1 MYRFN
6 HFLGIEPLKNNNNTK
21 DICFHFLGCCVDCLY
36 FCITLQVITFDSYG
50 VSGHTNHI
58 AIFKAIKILQTE
70 ELLGDVNCYVL
81 TSVGILRKYISLFDL
96 PLSVFSQ

>member
-21 DICFHFLGCCVDCLY
+21 DICFHFLGCCVNY
-36 FCITLQVITFDSYG
+36 VCITLQVITFDSYG